1 MLAPRRLLTALLG
14 VTATVALAAT
24 PAHAA
29 GVDTWAN
36 WASAKQEAH
45 IESLDFIGP
54 QLFAGSEGDGIF
66 TSGFAVGPWSQ
77 INGGL
82 NPQEGDL
89 NIHQVV
95 ASGGTLY
102 AATTGGLFQGSSGGN
117 WQPLAQGAGPRM
129 LNEAVN
135 TVYVNAPGDLVVGTA
150 SRGVFS
156 SSDGG
161 AHWDKATGVPDAE
174 SFFHIV
180 SANGVLYG
188 AASDGIFISLNAGRS
203 WTLHSDGIP
212 AQSVFRIG
220 VGVGGGNELYAS
232 TSGGIYKSVNAG
244 LTWNDASGIT
254 SVPGTFLPGGAKRGL
269 FAGGALL
276 GNRFVAG
283 TQSGVW
289 ATIDGGD
296 TWGQMSTDTTL
307 PGQSMGAEIVN
318 TVGVGFSPPALM
330 AGTSARGVYSLALA
344 PVTTGSAPTIAPAT
358 GVTVGEPLTASNGT
372 WNGTFPLFF
381 AYQWRRCDSGGNAC
395 SNIAGATG
403 KSYTVVQAD
412 LNATIRV
419 IVSAKNLLSPSAV
432 PQTSTQTTVVTGAPA
447 NAPTPPAGFPKI
459 GPIDVSYAWGKT
471 FTIDPGSPWKVNG
484 SPVTLDSTTY
494 KWQRCDGGGANCVD
508 IPGATGASYT
518 SGKADIGKKLA
529 GYVTATEAGSPT
541 TSYAG
546 QTLLIIEKKPVNTE
560 LPRTIGASY
569 LGEALSSTAGAWD
582 GNNLT
587 YERQWLAC
595 EADGL
600 GCTSIINDA
609 TGQSFVP
616 TAQQLGKRLQ
626 VRVRAIADDGIQK
639 RTTDAYSEPGPVVVT
654 RPPAPVDPVVTPPG
668 TTPGT
673 TPPGTTPPTTT
684 PFPLTSRTIIKL
696 ILPKR
701 IKVGATLAAPKKI
714 KGAKTVKYQWLRNG
728 KKIRRATKRTYRVVR
743 ADRGKKLQLRLTFVT
758 TKGKTLFLMTKS
770 VKVPR
775 R

>member
-1 MLAPRRLLTALLG
+1 MPRLGRSLTAAAATCAALLG
-14 VTATVALAAT
+14 GAGV
-24 PAHAA
+24 AHAA
-29 GVDTWAN
+29 GADTWAN
-36 WASAKQEAH
+36 WTSAKQEAH

-54 QLFAGSEGDGIF
+54 QLFAGSEGDGVF
-66 TSGFAVGPWSQ
+66 TSSNALGPWGQ

-95 ASGGTLY
+95 ASGATLY

-135 TVYVNAPGDLVVGTA
+135 TVHVNAPGDLVVGTA
-150 SRGVFS
+150 SRGAFY

-161 AHWDKATGVPDAE
+161 AHWDKATGTPDAE

-180 SANGVLYG
+180 SLNGVLYAG
-188 AASDGIFISLNAGRS
+188 ASDGIFISANGGRS

-220 VGVGGGNELYAS
+220 VGVGGGNEMYAS
-232 TSGGIYKSVNAG
+232 TSGGIYKSTNAG
-244 LTWNDASGIT
+244 LTWNDASGVS
-254 SVPGTFLPGGAKRGL
+254 SVPGTFLPAGAKRGL

-296 TWGQMSTDTTL
+296 TWGQMSTDTL
-307 PGQSMGAEIVN
+307 PNAAQSMGAEIVN
-318 TVGVGFSPPALM
+318 TVGIGFSPPALM

-344 PVTTGSAPTIAPAT
+344 PVTTGSAPAITPAS
-358 GVTVGEPLTASNGT
+358 GITVGEQLTASNGT
-372 WNGTFPLFF
+372 WNGTLPLFF
-381 AYQWRRCDSGGNAC
+381 AYQWKRCDNAGNNC
-395 SNIAGATG
+395 SSIAGGTG
-403 KSYTVVQAD
+403 KTYTVAQAD

-419 IVSAKNLLSPSAV
+419 VVSATNLLSPSAV
-432 PQTSTQTTVVTGAPA
+432 PQTSTQTTAVTGAPA
-447 NAPTPPAGFPKI
+447 NAPTPPSGFPKI
-459 GPIDVSYAWGKT
+459 GPTDASYAWGKT
-471 FTIDPGSPWKVNG
+471 FTIDPGSPWKSNG
-484 SPVTLDSTTY
+484 NPIVLSSTTY
-494 KWQRCDGGGANCVD
+494 KWQRCDGNGLNCVD
-508 IPGATGASYT
+508 IPGATSPTYT

-529 GYVTATEAGSPT
+529 GYVTGTFSGSPT
-541 TSYAG
+541 TSFAG

-560 LPRTIGASY
+560 LPKLVGTSY
-569 LGEALSSTAGAWD
+569 LGEEASSTAGAWD
-582 GNNLT
+582 GNALT

-600 GCTSIINDA
+600 GCTPIINA
-609 TGQSFVP
+609 TGQSFTP
-616 TAQQLGKRLQ
+616 TAQQAGKRLQ
-626 VRVRAIADDGIQK
+626 VRVTAIADDGIQK
-639 RTTDAYSEPGPVVVT
+639 RTTDAYSEPGPAVTTRPVVVT
-654 RPPAPVDPVVTPPG
+654 P
-668 TTPGT
+668 PGT
-673 TPPGTTPPTTT
+673 TPPGTTPPGTT
-684 PFPLTSRTIIKL
+684 PPGTTPPGGTVPLTSKTVIKL
-696 ILPKR
+696 TLPKR

-714 KGAKTVKYQWLRNG
+714 KGAKSVKYQWLRNG
-728 KKIRRATKRTYRVVR
+728 KAIKRATKRTYRIVR
-743 ADRGKKLQLRLTFVT
+743 ADRGKKLQLRLTIVT
-758 TKGKTLFLMTKS
+758 TAGKKLVLKTKA